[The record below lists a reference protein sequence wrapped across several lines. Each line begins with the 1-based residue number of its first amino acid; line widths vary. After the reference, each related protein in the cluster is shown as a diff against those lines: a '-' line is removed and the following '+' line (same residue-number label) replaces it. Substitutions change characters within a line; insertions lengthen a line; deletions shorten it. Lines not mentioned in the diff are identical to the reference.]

1 MTNPQTDL
9 LLRSSSSDETV
20 LRLDVSD
27 GVFGFHAQQSVEKLL
42 KALISEHNIRQKR
55 THSIEEL
62 LNQLATM
69 GERMPELPI
78 LLPSLTVFA
87 VEFYYF
93 EVPEFSEI
101 DRASIIDS
109 VRILREHIIARIAA
123 LRD

>member
-27 GVFGFHAQQSVEKLL
+27 GVFGFHAQQAVEKLL

-55 THSIEEL
+55 THSIAEL
-62 LNQLATM
+62 LNQLATL
-69 GERMPELPI
+69 GEQMPEFPTP
-78 LLPSLTVFA
+78 LPSLTTHA

-93 EVPEFSEI
+93 EAPEFVEI
-101 DRASIIDS
+101 DRSAIRET
-109 VRILREHIIARIAA
+109 VRLLREHIVKSIAT
-123 LRD
+123 LRN